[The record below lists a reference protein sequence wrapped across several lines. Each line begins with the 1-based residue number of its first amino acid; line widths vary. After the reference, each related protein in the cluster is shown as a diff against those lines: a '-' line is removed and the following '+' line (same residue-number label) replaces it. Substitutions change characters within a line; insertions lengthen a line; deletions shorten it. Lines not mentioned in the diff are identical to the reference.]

1 MSRFIDFGEG
11 KAQMVNNAD
20 WLRNLNFMD
29 FMRDIGP
36 CFSVNDMLRARCYV
50 NRLEQGLS
58 FLEFT
63 YMLMQSYDF
72 YRLYQDY
79 GCNMQFGGDDQWS
92 NMLCGTELIRK
103 KLGKDAYAMTIT
115 LLLKHDGTKM
125 GKTSG
130 GAVWLDPDKTSPY
143 DFYQYWRNIDDDDV
157 LKCLRMLTFLPLEEI
172 DEMDKWDGSRL
183 NEAKTILATELTTMV
198 HGEDEA
204 AKAKA
209 GAEAL
214 FSGAINKDS
223 ENIPTTQ
230 LADEDF
236 MEDGT
241 IDILGLLVKTGLT
254 ASRGDARRNVQQGG
268 VSVDSVKITD
278 FKKSFTK
285 DEVKKE
291 CLFSVARR
299 IFKRSRCEPYGY
311 GGKSGRWAKRLK
323 IRHR

>member
-1 MSRFIDFGEG
+1 
-11 KAQMVNNAD
+11 
-20 WLRNLNFMD
+20 MD

-92 NMLCGTELIRK
+92 NMLGGTELIRK

-285 DEVKKE
+285 DEVKKGM
-291 CLFSVARR
+291 LIQR
-299 IFKRSRCEPYGY
+299 
-311 GGKSGRWAKRLK
+311 GKKNFQK
-323 IRHR
+323 VTM